1 MLITITIISVIV
13 VAGVVWL
20 ANKIL
25 PFTIC
30 PICAGVFLTWVGLII
45 AYTIGYQINL
55 TIPAL
60 LMGGSVVGVV
70 YQLEKKF
77 RDLPVGRV
85 LLWKVLFI
93 PTGFVVAYGILERLP
108 AVFLLAVVFLLLV
121 SLALLFSKSSTA
133 DSRSEAVGNIEKKM
147 EECC

>member
-1 MLITITIISVIV
+1 MLITITIISIIV

-30 PICAGVFLTWVGLII
+30 PICAGVFLTWVWLIGAHI
-45 AYTIGYQINL
+45 AGYQIDL
-55 TIPAL
+55 IIPAL

-108 AVFLLAVVFLLLV
+108 AVFLLAVIFLFLASLLLIR
-121 SLALLFSKSSTA
+121 KTNTH
-133 DSRSEAVGNIEKKM
+133 SESVDGLEKKM

>member
-30 PICAGVFLTWVGLII
+30 PICAGVFLTWVWLIGAHI
-45 AYTIGYQINL
+45 AGYQIDL
-55 TIPAL
+55 IIPAL

-85 LLWKVLFI
+85 LLWKILFI

-108 AVFLLAVVFLLLV
+108 AVFLLAVIFLFLASLLLIRKTNTHNKAIDG
-121 SLALLFSKSSTA
+121 L
-133 DSRSEAVGNIEKKM
+133 EKKM

>member
-1 MLITITIISVIV
+1 MLITITAISILAVS
-13 VAGVVWL
+13 GLVWL
-20 ANKIL
+20 ANRVL

-45 AYTIGYQINL
+45 AYTIGYQIDL
-55 TIPAL
+55 IIPAL

-85 LLWKVLFI
+85 LLWKILFI

-108 AVFLLAVVFLLLV
+108 AVFLLAVIFLF
-121 SLALLFSKSSTA
+121 LA
-133 DSRSEAVGNIEKKM
+133 
-147 EECC
+147 